1 MKALSPLRLL
11 ALPAVI
17 LAVTPSCKKTSEAR
31 NDPEW
36 WRLEGDRVE
45 LAHKV
50 DLLKLKMG
58 SVTASHNEFAAAAD
72 ELRENSTRLRELKAV
87 ATELRGEVAY
97 LVSRAAEERDHWV
110 RSTRAA
116 AMGKE
121 LGILVGK
128 GGRSYENVVVTKI
141 TDIGIEFRHSN
152 GSARLSAAH
161 LTADQQ
167 VAFCLDPEVA
177 LAALAKEK
185 QKAKVYEDWIGGQI
199 LVANEAKAASEQEA
213 ADRQAE
219 RQLAT
224 ARIRSQAI
232 EDRTSAL
239 ASERSSR
246 LRAEPRSVGPSYWGG
261 YYGSRSYYRGSYG
274 YSRYYYPSSSSSC
287 NSGVRW
293 AYGAGNCSS
302 NRSVGSAR
310 CQGQVRPL
318 NFSQKNTSATTTVP

>member
-17 LAVTPSCKKTSEAR
+17 LAVTPSCKKASEAR

-45 LAHKV
+45 LAHSV

-58 SVTASHNEFAAAAD
+58 SVTASHNELAAAAN
-72 ELRENSTRLRELKAV
+72 ELRENSARLQELKAI
-87 ATELRGEVAY
+87 ATEMRGEVAY
-97 LVSRAAEERDHWV
+97 LVSRAAEERENWV

-121 LGILVGK
+121 LGTLVGR

-152 GSARLSAAH
+152 GSARLPAAH
-161 LTADQQ
+161 LTSEQQ

-185 QKAKVYEDWIGGQI
+185 EKAKVYEDWIGGQI
-199 LVANEAKAASEQEA
+199 LVANDAKAASEQAA

-219 RQLAT
+219 RELVA
-224 ARIRSQAI
+224 ARARSQAI
-232 EDRTSAL
+232 EDRLSAV

-246 LRAEPRSVGPSYWGG
+246 LRDEPRSVGPSYWGG
-261 YYGSRSYYRGSYG
+261 YYRVRSG
-274 YSRYYYPSSSSSC
+274 YSRYYYPSSYSSC

-293 AYGAGNCSS
+293 AYGTGSCSS
-302 NRSVGSAR
+302 SRSVGSSP

-318 NFSQKNTSATTTVP
+318 NFSQKNTSTATTVP